1 VTARRISRR
10 SSRPGPRR
18 LRLAATTLLAGVAA
32 LATITACGSG
42 QYAQTANQVPG
53 VPGANV
59 NIGPGGTIQMRNVVV
74 AYNNPAG
81 YPAGAS
87 APLIVRIFNGG
98 QTTIGLTGVDAAGSA
113 STVALTSGSATAAEP
128 TAPAPTLSP
137 AGQGTGSPTAPAP
150 SPTAAATASPTAAPT
165 TTAPAPPKPS
175 GFPVNIPPGTWAD
188 LVPGQGQYLLLTGL
202 TNALR
207 PGDNVPV
214 TFHFSDGTVATVQVP
229 VDLPTTQAS
238 LPVVQPS
245 EGEPQPHG

>member
-1 VTARRISRR
+1 MTASRISRR
-10 SSRPGPRR
+10 SGRPGPRR

-59 NIGPGGTIQMRNVVV
+59 NIGPGGTIQMRNIVV

-87 APLIVRIFNGG
+87 APLIVRIFNSG
-98 QTTIGLTGVDAAGSA
+98 QTTIGLTGVDAGGAASA
-113 STVALTSGSATAAEP
+113 VALTSGSATAAEP
-128 TAPAPTLSP
+128 TPPPPTASP
-137 AGQGTGSPTAPAP
+137 TGGPTAPAP
-150 SPTAAATASPTAAPT
+150 SSTASPSVPASPTAAPT
-165 TTAPAPPKPS
+165 TAAPAPAKPS
-175 GFPVNIPPGTWAD
+175 GFPVNIPPNTWAA

-202 TNALR
+202 TNALK

-229 VDLPTTQAS
+229 VDLPTAQAS